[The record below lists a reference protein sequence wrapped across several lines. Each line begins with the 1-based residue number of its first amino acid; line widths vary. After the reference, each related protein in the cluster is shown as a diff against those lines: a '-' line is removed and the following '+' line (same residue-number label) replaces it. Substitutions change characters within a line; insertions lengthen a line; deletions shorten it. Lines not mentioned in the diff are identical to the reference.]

1 MSHVCAIWTLQS
13 LRGTCYPPLALAPQ
27 QTPPAIGPT
36 VFADVARNQRSEEFC
51 ACRGNI
57 DFSSYFGRFGISNM
71 DCAASKSPRDLYR
84 PPFAAVVR
92 RRRSKPPTSPPLP
105 DSGAVPSFQ
114 FLVSTSL
121 FNCFFFSAVWPQR
134 ESTFFL
140 FFVLKIV
147 LMWLVHLFLIFGRWS
162 VHMWWIFLPD
172 VAEWCA

>member
-1 MSHVCAIWTLQS
+1 MNSPITTWH
-13 LRGTCYPPLALAPQ
+13 CYPPLALAPQ
-27 QTPPAIGPT
+27 QTPPAMGPT

-71 DCAASKSPRDLYR
+71 DCAASKSPRDLCR

-114 FLVSTSL
+114 FLLPYLTA
-121 FNCFFFSAVWPQR
+121 FFFCSMTSTRVDFFSFFCAKNCVNVVGAFVSDFWAVKCAYVMDFSA
-134 ESTFFL
+134 
-140 FFVLKIV
+140 
-147 LMWLVHLFLIFGRWS
+147 
-162 VHMWWIFLPD
+162 
-172 VAEWCA
+172 